1 MSAAINFKTR
11 DGQQLTLEAVRYGD
25 LEFVDAY
32 RLCFSEDK
40 KTLESIELP
49 KGCTTTHICTKEG
62 CYETK

>member
-40 KTLESIELP
+40 KTLESIELRR
-49 KGCTTTHICTKEG
+49 KYNNAHLYQGRVL
-62 CYETK
+62 

>member
-40 KTLESIELP
+40 KTLESIELRRMYNNAHLYQ
-49 KGCTTTHICTKEG
+49 GRVL
-62 CYETK
+62 